1 MDKLKNML
9 KSLNLG
15 RESKKIEIQAYSLDK
30 AISEG
35 CKKLNATID
44 EIEYEVLEYGSKGV
58 FGLNKKPYKILI
70 YKVIKEE
77 EITEKE
83 EEFALEENLSVEP
96 VVDPDG
102 KFFVILSREGVML
115 KVVPPKSSDGI
126 KIKYKDVINYLKSKG
141 ITEYDDKL
149 VKTVVSKQE
158 NMYVSIGPFNG
169 IEESSAKAQI
179 SISSDEMK
187 ATIVVYPPKANG
199 FEYLPH
205 EIKELLDANGVI
217 NGILDDEIERI
228 CDEKIYYKQITVAKG
243 KKAKDGEDAKL
254 KYYFD
259 MEQIRNA
266 AQNIIKTNKYDIKN
280 LSKKIINVIKG
291 DLLVEKIPYSLGED
305 GFTVTGKVLKAKPGK
320 DRKIPAGEN
329 TILSEDGLQL
339 RAAID
344 GHVFQ
349 KRGRIHVEPVK
360 HIQGNVNIK
369 VGNIVFVG
377 SVVVHGSVE
386 DGMSVKAKGNIEVR
400 GSVGKAELVSDA
412 DIYIAQGIAGKTDA
426 YIKASG
432 NIFAKFVENANVF
445 AGKSVIVDDHL
456 LHSNVEANEY
466 IVCFGRRAQIAG
478 GRTCAGFEINT
489 RTLGAISY
497 TDTIAEVGIFPEIR
511 KEFESLTDQV
521 YKSMDKIDDL
531 KRDITTLEVQKK
543 GRKNWT
549 EEKEKMLMEKQETL
563 NQLEEAIKNMNE
575 RRNEL
580 QESINEAKIDGRV
593 CVKTVV
599 YPGVIIKTTNSEF
612 EVTNE
617 LRTGTFYEKDGEIK
631 IGPYEAAKLD
641 KKYFDKRMLS
651 LRGKLT
657 K

>member
-1 MDKLKNML
+1 MDKLKEML
-9 KSLNLG
+9 RSLNLG

-30 AISEG
+30 AIAEG

-44 EIEYEVLEYGSKGV
+44 EIEYEVLEYGSKGF
-58 FGLNKKPYKILI
+58 FGINKKPYKILI

-77 EITEKE
+77 EVEAKE
-83 EEFALEENLSVEP
+83 EELAIGENLSYEP
-96 VVDPDG
+96 VVNPDG
-102 KFFVILSREGVML
+102 KFFVILSREGIML
-115 KVVPPKSSDGI
+115 KVVPPTSSDGI
-126 KIKYKDVINYLKSKG
+126 KIKYRDVINYLKSNN
-141 ITEYDDKL
+141 ISDYYDKL

-158 NMYVSIGPFNG
+158 NMYVSIGPYDG
-169 IEESSAKAQI
+169 IEESSAKAQV
-179 SISSDEMK
+179 SISTDEMK
-187 ATIVVYPPKANG
+187 ASIVVYPPKAKG
-199 FEYLPH
+199 FEFLPH
-205 EIKELLDANGVI
+205 ELKELLDANGVI
-217 NGILDDEIERI
+217 KGIIDSEIERI
-228 CDEKIYYKQITVAKG
+228 CDEKIYYKQVTVAKG
-243 KKAKDGEDAKL
+243 KKAKDGDDAKL

-259 MEQIRNA
+259 MDQIRNA
-266 AQNIIKTNKYDIKN
+266 AQNIIKSNKYDIKH

-305 GFTVTGKVLKAKPGK
+305 GYTVTGKILKAKPGK

-400 GSVGKAELVSDA
+400 GSVGKAELVSDE

-426 YIKASG
+426 YIRASG

-497 TDTIAEVGIFPEIR
+497 TETIAEVGIFPEVR
-511 KEFESLTDQV
+511 KEFESLIEQV
-521 YKSMDKIDDL
+521 YKSMDQIDDL
-531 KRDITTLEVQKK
+531 KRDITTLEMQKK
-543 GRKNWT
+543 TRKNWN
-549 EEKEKMLMEKQETL
+549 EEKEKLLNKKQQTL
-563 NQLEEAIKNMNE
+563 VQLEEAIKNMNE
-575 RRNEL
+575 RRTEL
-580 QESINEAKIDGRV
+580 QKIIEEAKIDGKV
-593 CVKTVV
+593 CVKTIV
-599 YPGVIIKTTNSEF
+599 YPGVTIKTANSEF

-631 IGPYEAAKLD
+631 IGPYEDAKLE
-641 KKYFDKRMLS
+641 KKYYDRRILS